1 MDYQAVVPRA
11 CTKNT
16 ARPPGFAASSSLT
29 SLLTGRGVRLRPRRC
44 DARGI
49 FLHIVP
55 LDQQLAPAWYMHVY
69 ARLLGQ
75 QLAPIDEGLRLANEH
90 LALGSRRV
98 APRGE
103 LGGEDGVEA
112 RGE

>member
-1 MDYQAVVPRA
+1 MVY
-11 CTKNT
+11 
-16 ARPPGFAASSSLT
+16 
-29 SLLTGRGVRLRPRRC
+29 
-44 DARGI
+44 
-49 FLHIVP
+49 
-55 LDQQLAPAWYMHVY
+55 AWYMHAHAHAHAWAWAWYMHGTCMVVY